1 MSRKNRTRG
10 FGSHASRLLVTFGL
24 VLVMPLAASAQES
37 PEVDADTTAADTAQ
51 APAESPVPIA
61 ETGDLVVEE
70 VEVEAP
76 PEPVEPARPRIN
88 RYDTSVQIFSGLTV
102 DADEVYEE
110 AVAIMGPLTIH
121 GVVEGDAVAIGGPV
135 EVSGVVE
142 GELVSIGGPVHLTET
157 AHVGRL
163 VNVGGKL
170 TREEGSVVE
179 DAIED
184 HASSGFSINIEDG
197 GVHIESD
204 DDRERTRGRVHRNHR
219 EYARVGFYERA
230 GEFFAAMIGNL
241 VALAL
246 LIFMLAVAAV
256 LAPRLIDR
264 TRIKLAT
271 DPWKA
276 AVAGVLTEIG
286 FLPALIAGCI
296 FLAISIVGILLLPA
310 FIPLMFLAL
319 MAAALVGFAAV
330 SQHVGEMVVN
340 RFEWNLPGRVPTIAV
355 GAVALH
361 IMWWLGFVLGLL
373 PGPLSMIGVLTV
385 AVGVVI
391 SFIAWTTGLGAL
403 LLAAFDPP
411 AAVESTQP
419 PPPPLPVIDEDEPTA
434 DSSVGAEDLTGGDR
448 DEAE

>member
-1 MSRKNRTRG
+1 MRRQNTTRG
-10 FGSHASRLLVTFGL
+10 VDSDIARILTALALALVI
-24 VLVMPLAASAQES
+24 PLAALGQET
-37 PEVDADTTAADTAQ
+37 PEADDGAVAADA
-51 APAESPVPIA
+51 APAESPEP
-61 ETGDLVVEE
+61 L
-70 VEVEAP
+70 VEAEDLAVDELEVDVP
-76 PEPVEPARPRIN
+76 PEPVEPPAVERRTRID
-88 RYDTSVQIFSGLTV
+88 RYDTSVQIFSSLIV
-102 DADEVYEE
+102 EADEVYEE

-121 GVVEGDAVAIGGPV
+121 GVVEGDAVAVGGPV

-142 GELVSIGGPVHLTET
+142 GELVSIGGPVHLTAT
-157 AHVGRL
+157 AQVGRL

-179 DAIED
+179 GAIED

-197 GVHIESD
+197 DVRIGTDDGEGVHVHEDRSD
-204 DDRERTRGRVHRNHR
+204 R
-219 EYARVGFYERA
+219 EYASVGFYEKT

-264 TRIKLAT
+264 TRAKLAT

-330 SQHVGEMVVN
+330 SQHVGEMVVK
-340 RFEWNLPGRVPTIAV
+340 RFERNLPGRVPTIAI

-361 IMWWLGFVLGLL
+361 FLWWIGFVLGLL
-373 PGPLSMIGVLTV
+373 PGALSMIGVLTV

-411 AAVESTQP
+411 AAVEPTQA
-419 PPPPLPVIDEDEPTA
+419 PPPLPVIDEDEPTVET
-434 DSSVGAEDLTGGDR
+434 SVGPEDSETGGGG
-448 DEAE
+448 EAE